1 MPLHEQVGTDAIHGE
16 AADGRNPVIDFLTR
30 KQVRRGE
37 QIDKVYDLYEDAY
50 RAYGDGRFAKAT
62 NALRKFRDYLNSID
76 LPKKRPEEPELKKIS
91 MKQTCR
97 GFVYGEFRD
106 CHGEKCSIQESSA
119 VEPCLWLGLDKPKIC
134 VMSIYAKSLPPPKV
148 YPDEGSTEN
157 TGWHIYEPPE
167 AVHAFSRMHID
178 QETAKELV
186 KMLEYFIAYGVLP
199 RPASE
204 EGGQT

>member
-1 MPLHEQVGTDAIHGE
+1 M
-16 AADGRNPVIDFLTR
+16 IDFLTS
-30 KQVRRGE
+30 KQARRGK
-37 QIDKVYDLYEDAY
+37 QIDKVYDFFEQATAAY
-50 RAYGDGRFAKAT
+50 VERRFAKAT
-62 NALRKFRDYLNSID
+62 NTLCRLRDYLNSID
-76 LPKKRPEEPELKKIS
+76 LPKKHPEEPNLKKIS
-91 MKQTCR
+91 MKKTGR

-106 CHGEKCSIQESSA
+106 CDGEACSIQESSA

-167 AVHAFSRMHID
+167 PVEAFSRMNID

-186 KMLEYFIAYGVLP
+186 KLLEYFIAYGVLP
-199 RPASE
+199 RPASK
-204 EGGQT
+204 EGGKECQQE

>member
-1 MPLHEQVGTDAIHGE
+1 M
-16 AADGRNPVIDFLTR
+16 IDFLTR
-30 KQVRRGE
+30 KQARRGR
-37 QIDKVYDLYEDAY
+37 QIDKVYDFFEQATAAY
-50 RAYGDGRFAKAT
+50 VDRRFAKAT
-62 NALRKFRDYLNSID
+62 NTLCKLRDYINSID
-76 LPKKRPEEPELKKIS
+76 LPKKRPEEPKLKKIS

-97 GFVYGEFRD
+97 WFVYGEFRD
-106 CHGEKCSIQESSA
+106 CHGEKCSIQESST
-119 VEPCLWLGLDKPKIC
+119 VEPCLWLGMDKPRVI
-134 VMSIYAKSLPPPKV
+134 VMSVDAKSLPPPKV